1 MKGRDLNYNHA
12 IVQNEYGEH
21 FYSHQRLVVIT
32 LMRNGIDINFNEE
45 QLENAISEIDM
56 IKDLNIKI
64 EDDITIKDIFSE
76 LSNT

>member
-12 IVQNEYGEH
+12 IIKDEYGEY

-32 LMRNGIDINFNEE
+32 LMRNGIDANFNEE

-56 IKDLNIKI
+56 IKDLNIKM
-64 EDDITIKDIFSE
+64 EDDITIEDIFFQ
-76 LSNT
+76 LSNI

>member
-32 LMRNGIDINFNEE
+32 LMRKDINTNFTEE

-56 IKDLNIKI
+56 IKDLNIKM
-64 EDDITIKDIFSE
+64 EDDITLEDIFFQ
-76 LSNT
+76 LSNI